1 MSDREYRVVWKREG
15 LRRAT
20 VIRQTRKGAEDKAS
34 RLRGEFTVWR
44 DADPYGGTFEMQ
56 GVEWLDEMGVPP
68 LEYLHI
74 EVRTVGAWTYIGP
87 GVTA

>member
-1 MSDREYRVVWKREG
+1 MSKHEYRVVWKREG

-20 VIRQTRKGAEDKAS
+20 TIRQTRQGADDKAD
-34 RLRGEFTVWR
+34 RLRGAFTVQR
-44 DADPYGGTFEMQ
+44 DADPYGGTFEMH

-74 EVRTVGAWTYIGP
+74 ESRPVGEWEAD
-87 GVTA
+87 A